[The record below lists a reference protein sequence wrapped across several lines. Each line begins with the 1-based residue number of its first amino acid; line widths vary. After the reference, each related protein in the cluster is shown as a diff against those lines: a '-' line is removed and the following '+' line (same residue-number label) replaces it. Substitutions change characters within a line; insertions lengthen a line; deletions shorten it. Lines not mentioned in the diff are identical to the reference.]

1 MQITD
6 STLKS
11 VSQAVRM
18 TSSDEIACDECFDS
32 MDRFAEA
39 NLTGLDAATALP
51 LVARHLA
58 MCPDCGEEFEALLT
72 ALTAMVRPRPRF
84 RFWRR

>member
-1 MQITD
+1 
-6 STLKS
+6 
-11 VSQAVRM
+11 M
-18 TSSDEIACDECFDS
+18 TAPDEISCDECFDS

-39 NLTGLDAATALP
+39 KLKGLDASESLP

-58 MCPDCGEEFEALLT
+58 MCPDCGEEFGALFT
-72 ALTAMVRPRPRF
+72 ALKAMAKPRPRF